1 MIEKDFVTEGLKRTR
16 IDEFLENELERAG
29 YGGMEIQVTPLGT
42 MVVVYAERPGM
53 VIGRGGKT
61 VRSITQNLKMN
72 YGLENPQVEVKEV
85 EVPELNPKIMAHK
98 IAAMLQ
104 RGMHFRR
111 VAYTA
116 LRRIMGA
123 GAQGVE
129 VTISGKI
136 RGSRSAAAKFSDG
149 YIKKCGEPST
159 RFVREGFATVQLK
172 PGVLG
177 IYVRIMP
184 PGIVLPDKVDILKV
198 AVEETPADTLVED
211 VGEETV
217 ESTESAQ
224 EIKVEEEAE
233 AETAEIMDEIAE
245 EVEEE
250 HEKLEK
256 EAEESEDGQV
266 VEPAEETVEEPA
278 DESKEET
285 SKGESEEFDGSEEPV
300 AKPAE
305 ESEEEPAEEEPEEV
319 EESKDEPVE
328 EPAAETSSE
337 DAADEPEENTV
348 QEGATEPEKG
358 KDA

>member
-16 IDEFLENELERAG
+16 IDEYLESELERAG

-61 VRSITQNLKMN
+61 VRSITQNLKTG

-85 EVPELNPKIMAHK
+85 EIPELNPKIMAHK

-136 RGSRSAAAKFSDG
+136 RGSRSACAKFSDG
-149 YIKKCGEPST
+149 YIKKCGEPAI
-159 RFVREGFATVQLK
+159 RFVRQGFATVQLK

-177 IYVRIMP
+177 INVRIMP
-184 PGIVLPDKVDILKV
+184 PDVVLPDKVDILPREIEEAVVEDSVEVEATPDKIEAV
-198 AVEETPADTLVED
+198 ESVVEEIVEEAAEEAADILEEIVEEVEEVVEDVVEAVEETVEKSKTT
-211 VGEETV
+211 EETPV
-217 ESTESAQ
+217 KKASKKPAKKKAKAKTTKEVPAEESA
-224 EIKVEEEAE
+224 EEPEEEKAE
-233 AETAEIMDEIAE
+233 AETTE
-245 EVEEE
+245 E
-250 HEKLEK
+250 
-256 EAEESEDGQV
+256 A
-266 VEPAEETVEEPA
+266 PAE
-278 DESKEET
+278 
-285 SKGESEEFDGSEEPV
+285 
-300 AKPAE
+300 E
-305 ESEEEPAEEEPEEV
+305 ESEEESKPEDAEETEAKEAPEPEE
-319 EESKDEPVE
+319 
-328 EPAAETSSE
+328 TSEKADKSE
-337 DAADEPEENTV
+337 
-348 QEGATEPEKG
+348 
-358 KDA
+358 

>member
-16 IDEFLENELERAG
+16 IDEYLENELERAG
-29 YGGMEIQVTPLGT
+29 YGGMEIQLTPLGT
-42 MVVVYAERPGM
+42 MIVVYAERPGM

-61 VRSITQNLKMN
+61 VRNITSTLKTN

-85 EVPELNPKIMAHK
+85 DVPELNPKIMAHK

-136 RGSRSAAAKFSDG
+136 RGARSATAKFNDG

-159 RFVREGFATVQLK
+159 RFVKEGFATVQLK

-184 PGIVLPDKVDILKV
+184 PGMILPDKVDILEV
-198 AVEETPADTLVED
+198 AVEEPEVDTLMD
-211 VGEETV
+211 TLET
-217 ESTESAQ
+217 
-224 EIKVEEEAE
+224 
-233 AETAEIMDEIAE
+233 E
-245 EVEEE
+245 EVEEAPDQE
-250 HEKLEK
+250 I
-256 EAEESEDGQV
+256 EDTEISGIDQ
-266 VEPAEETVEEPA
+266 EI
-278 DESKEET
+278 
-285 SKGESEEFDGSEEPV
+285 
-300 AKPAE
+300 
-305 ESEEEPAEEEPEEV
+305 EEEPEEDSIT
-319 EESKDEPVE
+319 EETE
-328 EPAAETSSE
+328 ETSE
-337 DAADEPEENTV
+337 EPEEP
-348 QEGATEPEKG
+348 EATTEEPKEETEETSEEPEKQE
-358 KDA
+358 

>member
-16 IDEFLENELERAG
+16 IDEYLENELERAG

-61 VRSITQNLKMN
+61 VRSITQNLKTG

-85 EVPELNPKIMAHK
+85 EIPELNPKIMAHK

-136 RGSRSAAAKFSDG
+136 RGSRSACAKFSDG
-149 YIKKCGEPST
+149 YIKKCGEPAT
-159 RFVREGFATVQLK
+159 RFVRQGFATVQLK

-177 IYVRIMP
+177 INVRIMP
-184 PGIVLPDKVDILKV
+184 PDVVLPDKVDILKIE
-198 AVEETPADTLVED
+198 VEESVVED
-211 VGEETV
+211 VVEVEATPDKV
-217 ESTESAQ
+217 ESVESV
-224 EIKVEEEAE
+224 VEDIVEEAAEEAAEADILEEVVEEAE
-233 AETAEIMDEIAE
+233 
-245 EVEEE
+245 
-250 HEKLEK
+250 
-256 EAEESEDGQV
+256 
-266 VEPAEETVEEPA
+266 
-278 DESKEET
+278 ET
-285 SKGESEEFDGSEEPV
+285 S
-300 AKPAE
+300 
-305 ESEEEPAEEEPEEV
+305 EEPEEV
-319 EESKDEPVE
+319 EAEAKTTEEESVEEKSEEPKKEEAEPETTENTPVE
-328 EPAAETSSE
+328 EEESKPKADEAEVQE
-337 DAADEPEENTV
+337 APEPEET
-348 QEGATEPEKG
+348 AEKAD
-358 KDA
+358 KSE

>member
-16 IDEFLENELERAG
+16 IDEFLQKELERAG

-61 VRSITQNLKMN
+61 VRNITQNLKLN
-72 YGLENPQVEVKEV
+72 YELENPQVEVKEV

-136 RGSRSAAAKFSDG
+136 RGSRSAVAKFSDG
-149 YIKKCGEPST
+149 YIKKCGEPAT
-159 RFVREGFATVQLK
+159 RFVRVGFATVQLK

-184 PGIVLPDKVDILKV
+184 PDIVLPDKVDILKV
-198 AVEETPADTLVED
+198 EIEESSVDTLVENI
-211 VGEETV
+211 EE
-217 ESTESAQ
+217 ESTNS
-224 EIKVEEEAE
+224 
-233 AETAEIMDEIAE
+233 TAE
-245 EVEEE
+245 EVEVEE
-250 HEKLEK
+250 SSEPTDILDEIT
-256 EAEESEDGQV
+256 EESED
-266 VEPAEETVEEPA
+266 
-278 DESKEET
+278 
-285 SKGESEEFDGSEEPV
+285 ESEEVEDESVESED
-300 AKPAE
+300 
-305 ESEEEPAEEEPEEV
+305 ESEEVEDESVESEDESEEVEDESVESEDESEEVEDESVESEDESEEGKDKSDDTSEKVENESDSDEKSNESKLEPEE
-319 EESKDEPVE
+319 ES
-328 EPAAETSSE
+328 S
-337 DAADEPEENTV
+337 N
-348 QEGATEPEKG
+348 
-358 KDA
+358 

>member
-16 IDEFLENELERAG
+16 IDEYLERELERAG

-42 MVVVYAERPGM
+42 MIVVYAERPGM

-61 VRSITQNLKMN
+61 VRKITQNLKID

-85 EVPELNPKIMAHK
+85 DVPELNPKIMAHK

-136 RGSRSAAAKFSDG
+136 RGSRSACAKFTDG
-149 YIKKCGEPST
+149 YIKRCGEPST
-159 RFVREGFATVQLK
+159 RFVRKGFATVQLK

-184 PGIVLPDKVDILKV
+184 PNIVLPDKIDIKKV
-198 AVEETPADTLVED
+198 EVEETAVDAVVED
-211 VGEETV
+211 LETEEASEAARENLEVVESDKILENIPEDADQGPDLEVTEETSQDIETVEETLEEEETV
-217 ESTESAQ
+217 EKASEQ
-224 EIKVEEEAE
+224 NEEE
-233 AETAEIMDEIAE
+233 IN
-245 EVEEE
+245 
-250 HEKLEK
+250 EK
-256 EAEESEDGQV
+256 ETKEKSE
-266 VEPAEETVEEPA
+266 
-278 DESKEET
+278 K
-285 SKGESEEFDGSEEPV
+285 SE
-300 AKPAE
+300 
-305 ESEEEPAEEEPEEV
+305 
-319 EESKDEPVE
+319 
-328 EPAAETSSE
+328 
-337 DAADEPEENTV
+337 
-348 QEGATEPEKG
+348 
-358 KDA
+358 

>member
-16 IDEFLENELERAG
+16 IDEYLENELERAG
-29 YGGMEIQVTPLGT
+29 YGGMEIQLTPLGT
-42 MVVVYAERPGM
+42 MIVVYAERPGM

-61 VRSITQNLKMN
+61 VRNITQTLKTS

-85 EVPELNPKIMAHK
+85 DVPELNPKIMAHK

-136 RGSRSAAAKFSDG
+136 RGARSATAKFNDG

-159 RFVREGFATVQLK
+159 RYVKEGFATVQLK

-184 PGIVLPDKVDILKV
+184 PGMVLPDKVDILKV
-198 AVEETPADTLVED
+198 AVEESEADAISKTLEV
-211 VGEETV
+211 
-217 ESTESAQ
+217 
-224 EIKVEEEAE
+224 
-233 AETAEIMDEIAE
+233 E
-245 EVEEE
+245 EVEEVQDQE
-250 HEKLEK
+250 IEDTEITEIVEEIEEEGEEDSITEKLEETAEEVK
-256 EAEESEDGQV
+256 EAEETAK
-266 VEPAEETVEEPA
+266 EPEEIT
-278 DESKEET
+278 
-285 SKGESEEFDGSEEPV
+285 
-300 AKPAE
+300 E
-305 ESEEEPAEEEPEEV
+305 ESEEAQKTEKPE
-319 EESKDEPVE
+319 
-328 EPAAETSSE
+328 
-337 DAADEPEENTV
+337 
-348 QEGATEPEKG
+348 
-358 KDA
+358 

>member
-16 IDEFLENELERAG
+16 IDEYLERELERAG

-61 VRSITQNLKMN
+61 VRSITQNLKTG

-85 EVPELNPKIMAHK
+85 EIPELNPKIMAHK

-136 RGSRSAAAKFSDG
+136 RGSRSACAKFSDG
-149 YIKKCGEPST
+149 YIKKCGEPAT
-159 RFVREGFATVQLK
+159 RFVRQGFATVQLK

-177 IYVRIMP
+177 INVRIMP
-184 PGIVLPDKVDILKV
+184 PDVVLPDKVDILKIEV
-198 AVEETPADTLVED
+198 EEAVVEDVVEVEATPDKVESVESVVEDIVEEAAEEAAEADIIEEIVEEAEEVSEETSEEPEDVESEEKSTEEESVEETS
-211 VGEETV
+211 EEP
-217 ESTESAQ
+217 E
-224 EIKVEEEAE
+224 KEEAE
-233 AETAEIMDEIAE
+233 PETIEETPVEEGESKPKADEAEVQEAPEPEETAEKAD
-245 EVEEE
+245 
-250 HEKLEK
+250 K
-256 EAEESEDGQV
+256 SE
-266 VEPAEETVEEPA
+266 
-278 DESKEET
+278 
-285 SKGESEEFDGSEEPV
+285 
-300 AKPAE
+300 
-305 ESEEEPAEEEPEEV
+305 
-319 EESKDEPVE
+319 
-328 EPAAETSSE
+328 
-337 DAADEPEENTV
+337 
-348 QEGATEPEKG
+348 
-358 KDA
+358 

>member
-16 IDEFLENELERAG
+16 IDEYLENELERAG
-29 YGGMEIQVTPLGT
+29 YGGMEIQLTPLGT
-42 MVVVYAERPGM
+42 MIVVYAERPGM

-61 VRSITQNLKMN
+61 VRNITQTLKTN

-85 EVPELNPKIMAHK
+85 DVPELNPKIMAHK

-136 RGSRSAAAKFSDG
+136 RGARSATAKFNDG

-159 RFVREGFATVQLK
+159 RFVKEGFATVQLK

-184 PGIVLPDKVDILKV
+184 PGMILPDKVDILKV
-198 AVEETPADTLVED
+198 EVEEPAVDTIMDTL
-211 VGEETV
+211 ET
-217 ESTESAQ
+217 
-224 EIKVEEEAE
+224 EEAE
-233 AETAEIMDEIAE
+233 EPQAEEIEDTELSEI

-250 HEKLEK
+250 PVEDSITE
-256 EAEESEDGQV
+256 EPSEESVED
-266 VEPAEETVEEPA
+266 AEETKEETTEEPEKTEDKAENNEEEPKEAVEEP
-278 DESKEET
+278 E
-285 SKGESEEFDGSEEPV
+285 
-300 AKPAE
+300 KPE
-305 ESEEEPAEEEPEEV
+305 
-319 EESKDEPVE
+319 
-328 EPAAETSSE
+328 
-337 DAADEPEENTV
+337 
-348 QEGATEPEKG
+348 
-358 KDA
+358 